1 MTSGPP
7 ELPYCKGRGERRLEG
22 AVSPELCW
30 LWPHVD
36 DGVCLDVV
44 HVRVPQAQLFAVS
57 LGGADDAGGDGV
69 LEGKRAA
76 DGDHKLPRSQVCAV
90 AQEQQGQLCL
100 ESRGGEEGGEMSR
113 GAAVV

>member
-7 ELPYCKGRGERRLEG
+7 ELPYCKGRGERRLER
-22 AVSPELCW
+22 AVQPELRW

-44 HVRVPQAQLFAVS
+44 HVRVPQAQLLAVS

-69 LEGKRAA
+69 LEGKWAA
-76 DGDHKLPRSQVCAV
+76 DGDHKLPRSQIGAL
-90 AQEQQGQLCL
+90 AQKQQGQLCL
-100 ESRGGEEGGEMSR
+100 ESGGEEEGEMS
-113 GAAVV
+113 GDAAVV